1 MSVKYNLAQ
10 INISKSKGLPDS
22 PVMRT
27 FMEKIDEVNAIAE
40 GSDGFV
46 WRLKSDDG
54 NATSIQIFEDELII
68 VNMSVWRDMD
78 AFKGF
83 VFKGLHAAMMR
94 KRNEWFERS
103 DFSNLALWWIPEGHI
118 PSTEEAKAKLELIT
132 KVGDTQ
138 EAFRFKNLF
147 EPPN

>member
-1 MSVKYNLAQ
+1 MKYNLAQ

-22 PVMRT
+22 PVMAA
-27 FMEKIDEVNAIAE
+27 FMEKIDDVNAIAE
-40 GSDGFV
+40 GSTGFI

-68 VNMSVWRDMD
+68 VNMSVWESFE

-83 VFKGLHAAMMR
+83 VFNGLHAAMMR
-94 KRNEWFERS
+94 SRNEWFEKS

-118 PSTEEAKAKLELIT
+118 PNTDEAKSKLEKIAAE
-132 KVGDTQ
+132 GDTQ
-138 EAFRFKNLF
+138 EAFRFKNIF
-147 EPPN
+147 KAPE

>member
-1 MSVKYNLAQ
+1 MKYNLAQ

-22 PVMRT
+22 PVMAS

-40 GSDGFV
+40 SSPGFL

-54 NATSIQIFEDELII
+54 NATSIKVFDDEMII
-68 VNMSVWRDMD
+68 VNMSVWESFD

-83 VFKGLHAAMMR
+83 VFNGLHAAMMR
-94 KRNEWFERS
+94 RRNEWFEKS
-103 DFSNLALWWIPEGHI
+103 DFSNLAMWWIPEGHT
-118 PSTEEAKAKLELIT
+118 PTTDEAKGKLEKIAT
-132 KVGDTQ
+132 EGDTQ

-147 EPPN
+147 SAPE